1 MEGYVVR
8 KRTRLG
14 DTEAEVE
21 AATDRRVT
29 ENHYPSDDNPYDS
42 LYPVDDRG
50 KTKELDPESQEVSAK
65 EMFDSTVSIL
75 FQAMRME
82 GSTVPGSQFST
93 TGVRFDEGR
102 NLGDIAGRPDGKAYK
117 NVPNKPDRGG
127 LGSSFPTKVD
137 GNEIDADTLGYAGLT
152 TENTYSETTGPP
164 QVMAFPW
171 LPFFSN
177 CRGFDSQI
185 AYSKLLETHEDCRL
199 SKHEDTRFIYDFDPL
214 EQLLTKGMW
223 ESDAIADVC
232 VHDKTTKTMKALSQ
246 REK

>member
-1 MEGYVVR
+1 MWCGSAR
-8 KRTRLG
+8 DSGIPRPRWKRLLIGGSRRTTTLRMTTPTTRCILWTTG
-14 DTEAEVE
+14 ARPKCSIPRVKKEV
-21 AATDRRVT
+21 
-29 ENHYPSDDNPYDS
+29 P
-42 LYPVDDRG
+42 
-50 KTKELDPESQEVSAK
+50 AK

-102 NLGDIAGRPDGKAYK
+102 NFGDIAGRPDGKAYK

-127 LGSSFPTKVD
+127 LGSSFQTKVD
-137 GNEIDADTLGYAGLT
+137 GNLLDADSLGYAGLT

-214 EQLLTKGMW
+214 EQFLTKGMW
-223 ESDAIADVC
+223 ESDAIADVHVTPRRRC
-232 VHDKTTKTMKALSQ
+232 GGRRARRKF
-246 REK
+246 

>member
-1 MEGYVVR
+1 MTLSIHAG
-8 KRTRLG
+8 
-14 DTEAEVE
+14 
-21 AATDRRVT
+21 
-29 ENHYPSDDNPYDS
+29 
-42 LYPVDDRG
+42 G

-117 NVPNKPDRGG
+117 NVAGEPDRGG
-127 LGSSFPTKVD
+127 LGSSFQTKPA
-137 GNEIDADTLGYAGLT
+137 GNLLDADKLGYAGLT
-152 TENTYSETTGPP
+152 KENSYEETTGPP
-164 QVMAFPW
+164 QVLAFPW

-199 SKHEDTRFIYDFDPL
+199 SKHEETRFIYDFDPL
-214 EQLLTKGMW
+214 EQLLTKGLW
-223 ESDAIADVC
+223 ESNAVADIC
-232 VHDKTTKTMKALSQ
+232 VHDRTTKTMKARGAISASRRVVVVSLH
-246 REK
+246 